1 MKKMLWSASRN
12 KQVSVF
18 ELFSLLNLL
27 LFCFFFYT
35 RKAHKVPHILD
46 LSETA
51 GSTRGEWIMDNG

>member
-27 LFCFFFYT
+27 LFCFFFTLVKPIKCRIYLT
-35 RKAHKVPHILD
+35 YPKLRVLP
-46 LSETA
+46 
-51 GSTRGEWIMDNG
+51 GGNG